1 MKKTLPVLAALL
13 LIGTA
18 VSTAGAEEGKNLFL
32 QKCGSCHR
40 AGGEAEGFAPT
51 KFAGI
56 QWERFFQK
64 NRHASKKDITGILS
78 PSDLA
83 AVQDYLIK
91 HAADSEQPESL
102 GVR

>member
-1 MKKTLPVLAALL
+1 MKKTLPILAALFL
-13 LIGTA
+13 TGSAI
-18 VSTAGAEEGKNLFL
+18 STAGADEGKNVFL
-32 QKCGSCHR
+32 QKCGSCHTS
-40 AGGEAEGFAPT
+40 GGEAQGFAPT

-56 QWERFFQK
+56 QWQRFFEK
-64 NRHASKKDITGILS
+64 NRHASKKDITGIFS

-83 AVQDYLIK
+83 AVRDYLVK